1 MRALGSGVM
10 FRQNNCPSCEGRGFV
25 KLCSAGT
32 IADIKGSIAGRV
44 TGRED
49 QLWSL
54 CKCQKPSKNALPTAP
69 LPPCT
74 R

>member
-1 MRALGSGVM
+1 MIDACQR
-10 FRQNNCPSCEGRGFV
+10 CDGRGFV
-25 KLCSAGT
+25 KLCSVGT

-54 CKCQKPSKNALPTAP
+54 CKCLSAKETYEEEEGE
-69 LPPCT
+69 
-74 R
+74 